1 MRRFWCLLLVAS
13 AGAQTPGV
21 QQHIAD
27 RLTASG
33 LRADVSFLASD
44 ALQGRGTP
52 SPGLEIAGEYIAAQ
66 FRRAGLEPAGGDGYF
81 QNAPYNLVT
90 PNPDGLQFTLAIGGS
105 EVRAEADA
113 VVIHEPV
120 ALDLKRAG
128 AILMSLTDT
137 EALAALTPEEARGKV
152 LFLEGSVNPAYAG
165 RLLTPLANRLQPAV
179 LVFLPANGRPGRPA
193 PVIREVTGKEP
204 VPIVSIWSQELRKAL
219 EGKSGAIAAT
229 VSAHI
234 AAPAIEP
241 ARQRNVIGL
250 LRGSDPQLAD
260 TYVVLTAHYDHLG
273 VRPTG
278 EGDRI
283 FNGANDDASGV
294 ACVIEIANTLAS
306 LPARPKRSVVFMAMY
321 GEELGLVGTRYYARH
336 PVFPLAATVAD
347 LNLEQVGRTDDI
359 TGPRAGILN
368 LTGFDY
374 TSFAPTLQKA
384 GEEFGIQL
392 QKDERASDT
401 FFNRSDNQAFADAGV
416 PAHTASVGY
425 EFPDYHRVTDE
436 WPKLDY
442 DNMAKVARTVALAL
456 FRTADSVD
464 APIWN
469 TANPKT
475 APYVKAREGT
485 PK

>member
-1 MRRFWCLLLVAS
+1 MNRFWGLLLVAS
-13 AGAQTPGV
+13 AAAQTPSV
-21 QQHIAD
+21 QQHIAG

-33 LRADVSFLASD
+33 LKADVSFLASD
-44 ALQGRGTP
+44 ALLGRGTP

-66 FRRAGLEPAGGDGYF
+66 FRRAGLEPAGGDDYF
-81 QNAPYNLVT
+81 QNAPYNRVT
-90 PNPDGLQFTLAIGGS
+90 PNPDGLQLTLTVDGNEI
-105 EVRAEADA
+105 RAEADA
-113 VVIHEPV
+113 AVIHEAS
-120 ALDLKRAG
+120 ALDLKGAG
-128 AILMSLTDT
+128 AIRVSLTDT
-137 EALAALTPEEARGKV
+137 QALTALMPEEARGKV
-152 LFLEGSVNPAYAG
+152 LFLEGSLNPGYVG
-165 RLLTPLANRLQPAV
+165 RLLTPLATRLQPALV
-179 LVFLPANGRPGRPA
+179 VFLPGNGRPGRPT
-193 PVIREVTGKEP
+193 PMMREVTDKEP
-204 VPIVSIWSQELRKAL
+204 VPIISIWSPEIRKAL
-219 EGKSGAIAAT
+219 EGKSGAIDAT

-234 AAPAIEP
+234 AAPTAEP

-250 LRGSDPQLAD
+250 LRGSDPQLAE

-273 VRPTG
+273 VRAAG

-306 LPARPKRSVVFMAMY
+306 LPARPKRSIVFMAMY

-336 PVFPLAATVAD
+336 PVFPLAATIAD
-347 LNLEQVGRTDDI
+347 LNLEQVGRTDDL
-359 TGPRAGILN
+359 TGPRVGILN

-374 TSFAPTLQKA
+374 TSFSPTLQKA

-392 QKDERASDT
+392 QKDEKASDA

-456 FRTADSVD
+456 YRTADSVD
-464 APIWN
+464 VPTWN

-475 APYVKAREGT
+475 APYVKAREAL
-485 PK
+485 K

>member
-1 MRRFWCLLLVAS
+1 MRRLCGFLLVA
-13 AGAQTPGV
+13 AAAAQTPNL

-27 RLTASG
+27 RLTAGG
-33 LRADVSFLASD
+33 LQADVSFLASD
-44 ALQGRGTP
+44 ALEGRGTP
-52 SPGLEIAGEYIAAQ
+52 SPGLEIAGEFIAAQ

-81 QNAPYNLVT
+81 QNAPYNQVT
-90 PNPDGLQFTLAIGGS
+90 PNPDGLQLALTIDGN
-105 EVRAEADA
+105 EIRADA
-113 VVIHEPV
+113 DAAVIHEAS
-120 ALDLKRAG
+120 ALDLKGAG
-128 AILMSLTDT
+128 AIRVSLTDT
-137 EALAALTPEEARGKV
+137 QALTALTPEEARGKV
-152 LFLEGSVNPAYAG
+152 LFLEGSLNPAYVG
-165 RLLTPLANRLQPAV
+165 RLLAPLATRLQPALV
-179 LVFLPANGRPGRPA
+179 VFLPGNGRPGRPT
-193 PVIREVTGKEP
+193 PMMREGHG
-204 VPIVSIWSQELRKAL
+204 QGAGADHFHL
-219 EGKSGAIAAT
+219 ESGDPKGPRRQ
-229 VSAHI
+229 VGRDRRNRFSPHCGAHRQ
-234 AAPAIEP
+234 P

-273 VRPTG
+273 VRAAG

-306 LPARPKRSVVFMAMY
+306 LPARPKRSIVFMAMY

-336 PVFPLAATVAD
+336 PVFPLAKTVAD
-347 LNLEQVGRTDDI
+347 LNLEQVGRTDDL
-359 TGPRAGILN
+359 TGPRVGILN

-374 TSFAPTLQKA
+374 TSFSSTLQKA
-384 GEEFGIQL
+384 GEEFGIRL
-392 QKDERASDT
+392 QKDEKSSDA

-436 WPKLDY
+436 WSKLDY

-456 FRTADSVD
+456 FRTADSVEV
-464 APIWN
+464 PTWN

-475 APYVKAREGT
+475 APYVKAREAL
-485 PK
+485 K